1 MNSSRVA
8 WAAVWVSGMLGAIAP
23 WATAIPMAQLIE
35 TWESRFSSPSTVE
48 SVTAQPEALTWQ
60 PENQPPRRSSSL
72 VQTSLLSRVSPWV
85 NRRHLSLMPPV
96 VTVQRVVT
104 DQRPQ
109 ADTLLASHVQSLQL
123 CPIESQ
129 AAAIPYAAST
139 VYQVSVK
146 GQPIAEVLTRSEA
159 TRLAQTFRRM
169 LQQSNFDPQQIQP
182 TRLNGLP
189 AGLAEQTPLF
199 VIHDAQAKV
208 YGRSSDLIAINW
220 VNNLREALEA
230 PPLSLHKAQMTMD
243 GLLSSPLTLKGTASW
258 YGPYFHRRL
267 TANGERFNQMALTA
281 AHKTLPFNTFLRVTN
296 VKTQQSVV
304 VRINDRGPYVGD
316 RSLDLSWQA
325 ARCIGGEDAG
335 LVTYQ
340 AEILDEGAEAIVPAE
355 PISLDQPALMP
366 RVAGSLR
373 GWGNQSID

>member
-1 MNSSRVA
+1 
-8 WAAVWVSGMLGAIAP
+8 
-23 WATAIPMAQLIE
+23 
-35 TWESRFSSPSTVE
+35 
-48 SVTAQPEALTWQ
+48 
-60 PENQPPRRSSSL
+60 
-72 VQTSLLSRVSPWV
+72 
-85 NRRHLSLMPPV
+85 MPPL
-96 VTVQRVVT
+96 VTVHRIMA
-104 DQRPQ
+104 DQHPQ

-129 AAAIPYAAST
+129 AAAVPYAAST

-169 LQQSNFDPQQIQP
+169 LQRSSFDPQQIQP
-182 TRLNGLP
+182 ARLNGSP
-189 AGLAEQTPLF
+189 AGLADQTPLF
-199 VIHDAQAKV
+199 VIHEAQAKV

-220 VNNLREALEA
+220 VNNLREALDA
-230 PPLSLHKAQMTMD
+230 PPLSLHQAQMTMD
-243 GLLSSPLTLKGTASW
+243 GLLASPLTLKGTASW

-340 AEILDEGAEAIVPAE
+340 AEILDEATEEAPPAE
-355 PISLDQPALMP
+355 PLSLDQPSLVP
-366 RVAGSLR
+366 RVARSLR
-373 GWGNQSID
+373 LWGEQSVD